1 MRNSRLRGGAE
12 NPCGSNSSRNECS
25 QRVVHSVGQ
34 PTVNTLDNVAIG
46 VERDGYACV
55 SEELL
60 DELGVLAC
68 HEEYCSAG
76 VAQILGPEGWKPA
89 FFNSSLKCRLV
100 RFVPLM
106 RARRWSEVGVWSF
119 AMPRVGLMWTRQID
133 S

>member
-1 MRNSRLRGGAE
+1 
-12 NPCGSNSSRNECS
+12 
-25 QRVVHSVGQ
+25 
-34 PTVNTLDNVAIG
+34 
-46 VERDGYACV
+46 
-55 SEELL
+55 
-60 DELGVLAC
+60 
-68 HEEYCSAG
+68 
-76 VAQILGPEGWKPA
+76 VAQILEPEGWKPA